1 MISVYV
7 AIKSKKLNQD
17 FCSSID
23 KSNSAKVTD
32 IFFTLNDC
40 RKKLSVRTP
49 HILLL
54 GLDMPDGYWV
64 DFCKE
69 TQEKYPDLKILAITS
84 YDEYSIFKY
93 TLNTLTSGY
102 ISKDAMPKVIVSAI
116 EAAMTGVFFRYD
128 KIAVPV
134 ESAEP
139 NPDWLQSMIQPVIKK
154 IQTCGNP
161 HETIEKMSL
170 MIQSIEKERN
180 MIIKSMF
187 TSEKD
192 ETDNEHID
200 RYLSLVI
207 ENLLTNGYPNW
218 EIADIL
224 NVSIET
230 VRVYRMEFILKL
242 SGINSMLLAVKKD
255 GGTIRLGRREQQ
267 LLRLIAAGYTN
278 QEIADNIL
286 YVDIETVKT
295 LRKNLIQKFDAKNAM
310 SMVINAIRIGLL
322 KIEDL
327 DDMLP
332 S

>member
-1 MISVYV
+1 
-7 AIKSKKLNQD
+7 
-17 FCSSID
+17 
-23 KSNSAKVTD
+23 VTD
-32 IFFTLNDC
+32 TFFTLKEC

-54 GLDMPDGYWV
+54 GLDLPDGYWV

-69 TQEKYPDLKILAITS
+69 VQETYPAVKILAITS
-84 YDEYSIFKY
+84 YDEYTIFKNV
-93 TLNTLTSGY
+93 LNSFTAGY
-102 ISKDAMPKVIVSAI
+102 LSKDAMPKVIITAI
-116 EAAMTGVFFRYD
+116 DAVIEGEFFRYD

-134 ESAEP
+134 ESTEP
-139 NPDWLQSMIQPVIKK
+139 TPDWLQSMVQPIIQKIK
-154 IQTCGNP
+154 IGDNT
-161 HETIEKMSL
+161 HEKIEKMSL
-170 MIQSIEKERN
+170 MIQSIEKERSL
-180 MIIKSMF
+180 MIKNLL
-187 TSEKD
+187 TAEREEAD
-192 ETDNEHID
+192 DD
-200 RYLSLVI
+200 RLNKYLTLVI

-224 NVSIET
+224 NVDIET
-230 VRVYRMEFILKL
+230 VRLYRMEFILKL
-242 SGINSMLLAVKKD
+242 TGINSMLLAIKKD

-295 LRKNLIQKFDAKNAM
+295 LRKNLIQKFEAKNAM
-310 SMVINAIRIGLL
+310 SMVIDAIRIGLL

-327 DDMLP
+327 DEMLP